1 MANIPVNIDMHILE
15 TAEYFP
21 NLLGPL
27 MINDYIQ
34 GLQASR
40 RSDEKHVSEFG
51 HRSSDEQLAR
61 FNSQRIL
68 SSINAG
74 KAYERWAN
82 LWFLSGQKIRE
93 LFDGIFYHSEAL
105 QKEAQRLG
113 VDLSRVW
120 SQAGAR
126 TIIRS
131 LAETVCKSKNFGG
144 FIGRCNE
151 FYNEQSYPGALHKTY
166 VEMIRPH
173 MDYCEE
179 PGMFAEHHGNYL
191 ESIFGSKIVCSLRM
205 GSNFR
210 ESARM
215 LRDQIDLV
223 ATISGNKGFVYSWVP
238 AMRPLFDLAQAPIDY
253 IPPTLNGLEGISLL
267 APGEPVER
275 LESELWLNETT
286 RSMMLSLR
294 YDLYLCYVL
303 SGGKLTNSPAFAVN
317 FTDDVEGPN
326 PFRPTR
332 ILEQPYSVGAF
343 WQTQQQAERMVP
355 VQFME
360 AVQTISKAAMAIL
373 DKRSASRS
381 RSAEA
386 LERREVFLGTATQP
400 HGEDPDPAPVIQ
412 ASGAFPLE
420 WGLLAGLLAVALYAA
435 AY

>member
-40 RSDEKHVSEFG
+40 RSDEKHVAEFG
-51 HRSSDEQLAR
+51 HRSSDQQLAR
-61 FNSQRIL
+61 FNQQRIL

-74 KAYERWAN
+74 KAYETWAN
-82 LWFLSGQKIRE
+82 NWYLSGQQIRE

-105 QKEAQRLG
+105 QVDAQKLG

-126 TIIRS
+126 TIIHS
-131 LAETVCKSKNFGG
+131 LVTALCKSKNFGG
-144 FIGRCNE
+144 FAARCKD
-151 FYNEQSYPGALHKTY
+151 FYNQQSYPGALHRTY
-166 VEMIRPH
+166 TEMIRPH
-173 MDYCEE
+173 MDYCQE
-179 PGMFAEHHGNYL
+179 PDMFAEHHGNYL
-191 ESIFGSKIVCSLRM
+191 ESIFGDKIVCSRRI

-215 LRDQIDLV
+215 LRDQMDLV

-303 SGGKLTNSPAFAVN
+303 SGGKLTNSPAFTVN

-332 ILEQPYSVGAF
+332 LLEQPYSVGAF

-360 AVQTISKAAMAIL
+360 AAETISKAAMAIL
-373 DKRSASRS
+373 HNRSRS
-381 RSAEA
+381 RSAES
-386 LERREVFLGTATQP
+386 LERREVFLGTPTQP